1 MKLENVTFVTVEVV
15 EEIHDEEVIPGSGG
29 KPGVLN
35 RSLLL
40 SAVEAPKATF
50 DGKPLYVALAEMAA
64 LYAWGIARNHAFVDG
79 NKRTALLVA
88 WTFLAMNGQRIALD
102 LSWVELMERAASSPE
117 FERAELV
124 RAFAARMSVNESVE

>member
-1 MKLENVTFVTVEVV
+1 MKLENVAFVTVEVV
-15 EEIHDEEVIPGSGG
+15 ENIHDDEVIRVSGG

-35 RSLLL
+35 KGLLL

-50 DGKPLYVALAEMAA
+50 DGNPLYASLAEMAA
-64 LYAWGIARNHAFVDG
+64 VYAWSIARNHAFIDG

-102 LSWVELMERAASSPE
+102 ASWVDLMERAASAPA
-117 FERAELV
+117 FDRAELV
-124 RAFAARMSVNESVE
+124 RAFAANMSVNETVE

>member
-1 MKLENVTFVTVEVV
+1 VKLENVAFVTVEVV
-15 EEIHDEEVIPGSGG
+15 ENIHDDEVIRVSGG

-35 RSLLL
+35 KGLLL

-50 DGKPLYVALAEMAA
+50 DGNPLYASLAEMAA
-64 LYAWGIARNHAFVDG
+64 VYAWSIARNHAFIDG

-102 LSWVELMERAASSPE
+102 ASWVDLMERAASAPA
-117 FERAELV
+117 FDRAELV
-124 RAFAARMSVNESVE
+124 RAFAANMSVNETVE